1 MAKKSSTKREFD
13 WRSYTKP
20 PRLLSPEQE
29 SALLE
34 GILSPLL
41 ELTRSRD
48 DLRMEIRSRQAAFYC
63 LGTLVLRVRGAEE
76 PFVAEIDANVRLP
89 RAERVG
95 AEQLETWPLASPE
108 DVARCVAEMAALCD
122 LTAGFSDDEAPVPE
136 RAVLHAFADA
146 NSSPDGDLMVIDT
159 EYQYGKRRFDF
170 VAMKRAEG
178 VAGPGG
184 FTTPRFVVGQLKSA
198 PRPLGGTSGLAVY
211 ASDFAEFARALGG
224 THLAKAKEELAEL
237 FAQKQRLGLVSTDI
251 PLRHLTEDDPEYLV
265 VLAGFSAGDEAL
277 DPPLIEMHEKIV
289 TRHYR
294 PELLRLASVENPA
307 HADDLRL
314 TADDMMTYREFKGYR
329 KRLRG

>member
-20 PRLLSPEQE
+20 ARLLSPEQE
-29 SALLE
+29 SALLD
-34 GILSPLL
+34 GLLSPLL
-41 ELTRSRD
+41 ELALTRN
-48 DLRMEIRSRQAAFYC
+48 DLRLEIRSRQAAFYC

-76 PFVAEIDANVRLP
+76 PFVAEVDTNVRLP

-95 AEQLETWPLASPE
+95 PEQLETWPLSSPQE
-108 DVARCVAEMAALCD
+108 VSAVVAEVVSLCELAA
-122 LTAGFSDDEAPVPE
+122 TFSDPTVPSE

-146 NSSPDGDLMVIDT
+146 NSSADSDLLVLDT

-184 FTTPRFVVGQLKSA
+184 FTTPRLVVGQLKSA
-198 PRPLGGTSGLAVY
+198 PRPLGGTSGLPAY

-224 THLAKAKEELAEL
+224 THLAKAKDELAEL
-237 FAQKQRLGLVSTDI
+237 FAQKQRLGLASGDI

-294 PELLRLASVENPA
+294 PELLRLANAQNPLNA
-307 HADDLRL
+307 EDLQL

>member
-1 MAKKSSTKREFD
+1 MNGA
-13 WRSYTKP
+13 
-20 PRLLSPEQE
+20 
-29 SALLE
+29 
-34 GILSPLL
+34 LSPLL
-41 ELTRSRD
+41 ELALARD

-63 LGTLVLRVRGAEE
+63 RGTLVLRVRGAEE
-76 PFVAEIDANVRLP
+76 PFVAEIDANIRLP
-89 RAERVG
+89 RVERAG
-95 AEQLETWPLASPE
+95 AEQLETWPLTSPDE
-108 DVARCVAEMAALCD
+108 VELCVAEIIALCN
-122 LTAGFSDDEAPVPE
+122 LTAGFTDGAPVSE

-184 FTTPRFVVGQLKSA
+184 FTTPRLVVGQLKSA

-211 ASDFAEFARALGG
+211 AADFAEFARALGG
-224 THLAKAKEELAEL
+224 AHLAKAKDELAEL
-237 FAQKQRLGLVSTDI
+237 FCQKQRLGLVSADI

-294 PELLRLASVENPA
+294 PELLRLAGVENPA
-307 HADDLRL
+307 NAEHLRM
-314 TADDMMTYREFKGYR
+314 TADGMMTYREFKGYR

>member
-20 PRLLSPEQE
+20 ARLLSPEQE
-29 SALLE
+29 SALLD
-34 GILSPLL
+34 GALSPLL
-41 ELTRSRD
+41 ELARSRD

-63 LGTLVLRVRGAEE
+63 RGTLVLRVRGAEE
-76 PFVAEIDANVRLP
+76 PFAAEIDANVRLP
-89 RAERVG
+89 RAERAG
-95 AEQLETWPLASPE
+95 AEQLETWPLSSAE
-108 DVARCVAEMAALCD
+108 EVAQCVAEVIALCT
-122 LTAGFSDDEAPVPE
+122 LTAGFSEGVPASE

-184 FTTPRFVVGQLKSA
+184 FTTPRLVVGQLKSA

-224 THLAKAKEELAEL
+224 AHLAKAKDELAEL
-237 FAQKQRLGLVSTDI
+237 FAQKQRLGLVSADI

-294 PELLRLASVENPA
+294 PELLRLSSVENPGRA
-307 HADDLRL
+307 EELRL
-314 TADDMMTYREFKGYR
+314 SADDMMTYREFKGYR

>member
-1 MAKKSSTKREFD
+1 VAKKSSTKREFD
-13 WRSYTKP
+13 WRTYTKP
-20 PRLLSPEQE
+20 ARLLSPEQE
-29 SALLE
+29 SALLD
-34 GILSPLL
+34 GVLSPLL
-41 ELTRSRD
+41 QLALARA

-63 LGTLVLRVRGAEE
+63 LGTMVLRVRGAEE
-76 PFVAEIDANVRLP
+76 PFVGEIDANTRLP

-95 AEQLETWPLASPE
+95 PEQLESWPLSTPGE
-108 DVARCVAEMAALCD
+108 VAACAAEVIALCES
-122 LTAGFSDDEAPVPE
+122 TAGFSEGAPTPE
-136 RAVLHAFADA
+136 RAVLHAFAEA
-146 NSSPDGDLMVIDT
+146 NDSPDGDLIVIDT

-184 FTTPRFVVGQLKSA
+184 FTTPRLVVGQLKSS

-224 THLAKAKEELAEL
+224 THLAKAKDELAEL
-237 FAQKQRLGLVSTDI
+237 FAQKQRLGLAGVGI

-294 PELLRLASVENPA
+294 PELLRLASIQDPA
-307 HADDLRL
+307 NADQLRL
-314 TADDMMTYREFKGYR
+314 TTDDMMTYREFKGYR

>member
-20 PRLLSPEQE
+20 ARLLSPEQE
-29 SALLE
+29 SALLN

-41 ELTRSRD
+41 DLARSRA
-48 DLRMEIRSRQAAFYC
+48 DLRIEIRSRQAAFYC

-76 PFVAEIDANVRLP
+76 PFVAEIDANIRLP
-89 RAERVG
+89 RDLRVS
-95 AEQLETWPLASPE
+95 AEQLETWSLASPD
-108 DVARCVAEMAALCD
+108 DVVKCAAEVNALCI
-122 LTAGFSDDEAPVPE
+122 LTAGFSEGAPVSE

-146 NSSPDGDLMVIDT
+146 NCSPADDLMVIDT

-178 VAGPGG
+178 VAGPAG
-184 FTTPRFVVGQLKSA
+184 FTTPRLVVGQLKSA

-211 ASDFAEFARALGG
+211 AADFAEFARALGG
-224 THLAKAKEELAEL
+224 THLAKAKDELAEL
-237 FAQKQRLGLVSTDI
+237 FAQKQRLGLVSAEI

-294 PELLRLASVENPA
+294 PELLRLASAENPA
-307 HADDLRL
+307 HAEDLRL

>member
-20 PRLLSPEQE
+20 ARLLSPEQE
-29 SALLE
+29 SALLD
-34 GILSPLL
+34 GILSPIL
-41 ELTRSRD
+41 ELARSRN
-48 DLRMEIRSRQAAFYC
+48 DLRLEIRSRQAALYC
-63 LGTLVLRVRGAEE
+63 LGTLILRVRGAEE
-76 PFVAEIDANVRLP
+76 PFVAEIDANIRLP
-89 RAERVG
+89 RAERAG
-95 AEQLETWPLASPE
+95 TEQLETWPLSTAE
-108 DVARCVAEMAALCD
+108 EVARCVAEVVVLCALTTD
-122 LTAGFSDDEAPVPE
+122 FSDGVPATE
-136 RAVLHAFADA
+136 RAVLHSFADA
-146 NSSPDGDLMVIDT
+146 NCSPDGDLLVIDT

-184 FTTPRFVVGQLKSA
+184 FTTPRLVVGQLKSA

-224 THLAKAKEELAEL
+224 THLAKAKDELGEL
-237 FAQKQRLGLVSTDI
+237 FSQKQRLGLISADI

-294 PELLRLASVENPA
+294 PELLRLTSVENPTRV
-307 HADDLRL
+307 DELRL
-314 TADDMMTYREFKGYR
+314 TADDVMTYREFKGYR
-329 KRLRG
+329 KRMRG

>member
-29 SALLE
+29 AALL
-34 GILSPLL
+34 GGVLAPLL
-41 ELTRSRD
+41 DLALERQ
-48 DLRMEIRSRQAAFYC
+48 DLRLEIRSRQVAFYC
-63 LGTLVLRVRGAEE
+63 LGTLVLRVRGVEE

-89 RAERVG
+89 KADRVG
-95 AEQLETWPLASPE
+95 AEQLETWPLSTPEEVAS
-108 DVARCVAEMAALCD
+108 CVGEVITLCESV
-122 LTAGFSDDEAPVPE
+122 AGFADGAVASE

-146 NSSPDGDLMVIDT
+146 NASADGDLIVIDT

-170 VAMKRAEG
+170 VAMRRAEG

-184 FTTPRFVVGQLKSA
+184 FTTPRLVVGQLKSA

-224 THLAKAKEELAEL
+224 THLAKAKDELAEL
-237 FAQKQRLGLVSTDI
+237 FAQKQRLGLVADDV

-277 DPPLIEMHEKIV
+277 DPPLIEMHEKVV

-294 PELLRLASVENPA
+294 PELIRLASV
-307 HADDLRL
+307 DDPTRAEELRL
-314 TADDMMTYREFKGYR
+314 TADDMMTYRDFKGYR

>member
-1 MAKKSSTKREFD
+1 
-13 WRSYTKP
+13 
-20 PRLLSPEQE
+20 
-29 SALLE
+29 
-34 GILSPLL
+34 
-41 ELTRSRD
+41 
-48 DLRMEIRSRQAAFYC
+48 
-63 LGTLVLRVRGAEE
+63 VLRVRGAEE

-95 AEQLETWPLASPE
+95 PEQLEAWPLSTPQEVSA
-108 DVARCVAEMAALCD
+108 VVAEVVSLCELAAS
-122 LTAGFSDDEAPVPE
+122 FSDATLVPE
-136 RAVLHAFADA
+136 RALLHAFSDA
-146 NSSPDGDLMVIDT
+146 NSSADSDLLVIDT

-184 FTTPRFVVGQLKSA
+184 FTTPRLVVGQFKSA

-211 ASDFAEFARALGG
+211 ASDFAEFARALSG
-224 THLAKAKEELAEL
+224 THLAKAKDELADL
-237 FAQKQRLGLVSTDI
+237 FAQKQRLGLASTDI

-265 VLAGFSAGDEAL
+265 VLAGLSVSDEAL

-294 PELLRLASVENPA
+294 PELLRLASVQNPGSP
-307 HADDLRL
+307 DDLRL
-314 TADDMMTYREFKGYR
+314 TADDVMTYREFKGYR